1 MQSDKAAARQRFL
14 QLRRALP
21 ADERA
26 RAARAIQERLAG
38 VMAEMRPIQQGVGTA
53 GFFAAMRGEPDVS
66 PVAAAWRERGGLV
79 AYPRVE
85 GPRRMTFRR
94 VAHERELTPG
104 AFHILEPPAEAP
116 VAPPAELSVLVIPA
130 VAYTQSGYRL
140 GYGGGYYDTYLAQPG
155 VRALRVGV
163 AFSVQ
168 VTASAAW
175 PVDPFDQPVDILV
188 TEDGVVRCNR
198 ARSS

>member
-1 MQSDKAAARQRFL
+1 MQSDKAAARRHFL
-14 QLRRALP
+14 QLRRTLP
-21 ADERA
+21 VDERA
-26 RAARAIQERLAG
+26 RAEHAIQEYLAG
-38 VMAEMRPIQQGVGTA
+38 VMAQAWSTRQDVGTA
-53 GFFAAMRGEPDVS
+53 GLFAAIRGEPEVA
-66 PVAAAWRERGGLV
+66 PAAAAWRALGGLV

-85 GPRRMTFRR
+85 GPRQMAFHR
-94 VAHERELTPG
+94 VADEWELTPG
-104 AFHILEPPAEAP
+104 AFHILEPPADAP
-116 VAPPAELSVLVIPA
+116 VVPPAQLSILVIPA

-175 PVDPFDQPVDILV
+175 PVDPFDQPVDILI
-188 TEDGVVRCNR
+188 TEDGVVGCSR